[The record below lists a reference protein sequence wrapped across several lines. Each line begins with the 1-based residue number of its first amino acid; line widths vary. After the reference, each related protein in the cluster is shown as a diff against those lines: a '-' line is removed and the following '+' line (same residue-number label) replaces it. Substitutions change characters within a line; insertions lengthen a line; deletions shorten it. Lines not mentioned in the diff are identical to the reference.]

1 MFAAKKIYFVNCWET
16 NDVEEVQALKY
27 LELDPHTQKLH
38 GVAVILNDLI
48 ILKGLKIV
56 KVNPPIR
63 KFPKRNAIH

>member
-1 MFAAKKIYFVNCWET
+1 M
-16 NDVEEVQALKY
+16 EEVQALKY